1 MPKQETKPKAAST
14 KVAAKERK
22 PLDQMSKEEM
32 AEAGIYQDIID
43 DYFR

>member
-1 MPKQETKPKAAST
+1 MPKQETKPKAASM

-32 AEAGIYQDIID
+32 VKAGIYQDIID